1 MTAKQ
6 PSASN
11 WTFQLWL
18 LKYRDKIEISK
29 IQKQNW
35 IIWRTETKLE
45 HVTAAHWLGHIKEE
59 KVAIKLQNA
68 PLHPI
73 SRFVQMCCTSFQ
85 FEKHKIQNNITTN
98 TIKQSQQM

>member
-1 MTAKQ
+1 M
-6 PSASN
+6 
-11 WTFQLWL
+11 
-18 LKYRDKIEISK
+18 
-29 IQKQNW
+29 
-35 IIWRTETKLE
+35 E

-98 TIKQSQQM
+98 TIKQSQQMQNGNPIYRFAEMCSAVLFSVTSFET